1 MFTNLKDEFKSFGIS
16 DKELKAA
23 IEHAY
28 EELQQ
33 CRLDIQGEGETVLAY
48 LKENNMTGV
57 VLSGRPYH
65 VDPEINHG
73 LADLITGEGMAV
85 LTEDSVCHLDK
96 ELEELRVVDQWTY
109 HSRMYHAASFVSSQ
123 PNLQLIQLTSFG
135 CGLDAV
141 TSDQVAEILNA
152 RNKIYTLIKIDEGS
166 NLGAIRIR
174 IRSLKATI
182 DKQENK
188 EIDLSKNINQSKYHS
203 LKK

>member
-1 MFTNLKDEFKSFGIS
+1 MDISFK
-16 DKELKAA
+16 
-23 IEHAY
+23 
-28 EELQQ
+28 
-33 CRLDIQGEGETVLAY
+33 
-48 LKENNMTGV
+48 N
-57 VLSGRPYH
+57 
-65 VDPEINHG
+65 
-73 LADLITGEGMAV
+73 
-85 LTEDSVCHLDK
+85 
-96 ELEELRVVDQWTY
+96 
-109 HSRMYHAASFVSSQ
+109 VSCSILCFSQ

-188 EIDLSKNINQSKYHS
+188 EIDLSKNINQ
-203 LKK
+203 